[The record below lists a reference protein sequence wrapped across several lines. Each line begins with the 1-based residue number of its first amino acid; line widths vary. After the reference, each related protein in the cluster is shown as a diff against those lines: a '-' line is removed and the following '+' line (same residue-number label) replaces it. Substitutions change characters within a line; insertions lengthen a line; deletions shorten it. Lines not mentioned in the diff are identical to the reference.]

1 MATSRSDGRPTQAVA
16 TSTPFSQTRV
26 RSFPAPPPLATP
38 TDLRPVEVQAVVET
52 VNPLI
57 ADAYALYVKTKNY
70 HWHLA
75 GSHFHDYHLLFD
87 EQADAIFESIDVLAE
102 RVRRIGG
109 TTIRSISHISQLQ
122 TIPDDN
128 EDLVAPPEMVRR
140 LLRDNLHLAER
151 QRAAIAVCDGN
162 RDTPTGNLLQEILDQ
177 TERRIWFLYEIQQG
191 GHNMD

>member
-1 MATSRSDGRPTQAVA
+1 MATPTTDGRLAQPVA
-16 TSTPFSQTRV
+16 TSTPPSQTRV

-38 TDLRPVEVQAVVET
+38 SDLRPAEVQGVVEA

-57 ADAYALYVKTKNY
+57 ADAYALYIKTKNY

-75 GSHFHDYHLLFD
+75 GSHFRDYHLLFD
-87 EQADAIFESIDVLAE
+87 EQADAIFESVDVLAE

-122 TIPDDN
+122 TIADDN
-128 EDLVAPPEMVRR
+128 DDLVSPPEMVRR

-151 QRAAIAVCDGN
+151 QRAAIAVCDEN